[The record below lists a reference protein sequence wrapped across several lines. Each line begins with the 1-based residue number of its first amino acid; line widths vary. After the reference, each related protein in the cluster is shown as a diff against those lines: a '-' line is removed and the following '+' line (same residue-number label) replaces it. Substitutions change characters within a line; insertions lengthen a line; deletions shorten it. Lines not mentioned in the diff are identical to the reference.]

1 MEQQYNKVAAKA
13 PASAG
18 PAFLFRAHETASE
31 GELRAALPPR
41 SAVEKLVAR
50 YFNSL
55 DPSVYILHY
64 PTFRAEL
71 RRHFEDPNSTC
82 IVWLGLLFSVM
93 TLAMQSYHKLGDEP
107 PEWKGRTM
115 TMANEYR
122 LRTVQC
128 LVTSDYTKA
137 LDNTIETLM
146 LYVHGENSIQHD
158 GEVAIWVIIG
168 MIVRLAMRM
177 GYHRDPKNFPGL
189 SPFKAEMRRRVWSFI
204 RQADIMFS
212 FQLALPHMIRVGDCD
227 VDEPRN
233 LYDDEFG
240 PESKELPRSR
250 PLTEPTPF
258 SYMLSKTRLA
268 YVFGEIVEQINSIQ
282 GRTAHYEDIMRFDN
296 KLRQAHA
303 EIASHLKIRPL
314 DECPHDPAT
323 LIVQRF
329 HVDILYQKAMCVLH
343 RKYLARARTNPRYAH
358 SRRACVEAAME
369 ILRHQETIHRESQPG
384 GRIRTMRGILSALTK
399 NDLLLGAMIVCLD
412 LHYDSMPEQY
422 DHYFWTSEQRADMFR
437 ALETTQK
444 IWTELADS
452 AIEAYKAANI
462 ITLMLDKVRRQA
474 CRPPGSSALEQQR
487 AAAAAAAAEQS
498 ARTTQE
504 MFAAFDNDNL
514 QPEHSAAMTLGMLS
528 TGGLTP
534 NTAALFGAA
543 GLVSPGGT
551 KYNNVDM
558 TMSDGA
564 GTNGAGGAGGGT
576 GLTPNYGMDLGGL
589 NGVASPFSQV
599 FGTMGSGTG
608 MELPNNLDWVSD
620 MSSVD
625 CQACTL
631 TLV

>member
-1 MEQQYNKVAAKA
+1 
-13 PASAG
+13 
-18 PAFLFRAHETASE
+18 
-31 GELRAALPPR
+31 
-41 SAVEKLVAR
+41 
-50 YFNSL
+50 
-55 DPSVYILHY
+55 
-64 PTFRAEL
+64 
-71 RRHFEDPNSTC
+71 
-82 IVWLGLLFSVM
+82 M